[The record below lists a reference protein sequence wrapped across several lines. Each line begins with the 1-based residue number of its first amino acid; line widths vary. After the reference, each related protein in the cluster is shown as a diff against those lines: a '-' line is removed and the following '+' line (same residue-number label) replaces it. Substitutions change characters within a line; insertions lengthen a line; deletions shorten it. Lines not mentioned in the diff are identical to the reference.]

1 MEAAAEVGEET
12 AVAMLKAAVALAVA
26 LAFSAKAIT
35 APVVKTAILV
45 VMDQLPAHN
54 RLTGVVQA
62 AAILTVAAA
71 MVAVARSAL
80 FGRELLVHSHPLVP
94 AISEVEH
101 ELVYPS

>member
-1 MEAAAEVGEET
+1 MAAE
-12 AVAMLKAAVALAVA
+12 

-35 APVVKTAILV
+35 APVVKTAMAV
-45 VMDQLPAHN
+45 VMDPLPAHN

-62 AAILTVAAA
+62 AAMVT
-71 MVAVARSAL
+71 VAVAMAAVARFAL